1 MFKRFLRWLLAAIG
15 LLTEG
20 QPVDE
25 QTTEVKSPETDK
37 IKEIVLEVLSAI
49 KAAAVGKPIIYA
61 AVKMV
66 EVAIELLWPKVFPQA
81 KKALTAKGIK
91 VE

>member
-1 MFKRFLRWLLAAIG
+1 MFKRFLRWLLAATG
-15 LLTEG
+15 LLAEG
-20 QPVDE
+20 QTVDE
-25 QTTEVKSPETDK
+25 QIEVKSPETDK
-37 IKEIVLEVLSAI
+37 IKEIVLEVLAAI

-81 KKALTAKGIK
+81 QKNLAAKGIK
-91 VE
+91 L

>member
-25 QTTEVKSPETDK
+25 QTEVKSPETDK

-49 KAAAVGKPIIYA
+49 KTAAVGKPIIYA

-66 EVAIELLWPKVFPQA
+66 EVAIELLWPKIFPQA
-81 KKALTAKGIK
+81 KKNLAAKGISL
-91 VE
+91 

>member
-1 MFKRFLRWLLAAIG
+1 MLKRFLRWLLQAIG

-25 QTTEVKSPETDK
+25 QTEVKSPETDK

-49 KAAAVGKPIIYA
+49 KAASTGRPLLYT

-66 EVAIELLWPKVFPQA
+66 ELGIELLWPKIFPQA
-81 KKALTAKGIK
+81 KKNLAAKGISL
-91 VE
+91 